1 MLPLLFPVSAS
12 AAKCENENT
21 LLGMQPWYANLCKEN
36 TNDVEIKD
44 IPGDIIIIIMNVLSI
59 FLVIISYAAV
69 AFVIWGGIQYVIS
82 NGDQAKVSSAKN
94 TIQRALIGLLI
105 SLAAVA
111 IVNTVSSSIGAGV

>member
-1 MLPLLFPVSAS
+1 M
-12 AAKCENENT
+12 T
-21 LLGMQPWYANLCKEN
+21 NLKI
-36 TNDVEIKD
+36 TDKFKDSRYPILTFLAIIIVWQAVVEIKD